1 MVQISREKWPQW
13 AEMYIHSG
21 QSELLACCLS
31 ARDSGLSVYATT
43 YHQKT
48 ALVPA
53 LSLLFQGEAMDGEQ
67 AGNGALLC
75 GCLRT
80 VYTCSLLAVD
90 AAKMH
95 ESSVSEKEEMTQ
107 CQGQ

>member
-1 MVQISREKWPQW
+1 
-13 AEMYIHSG
+13 
-21 QSELLACCLS
+21 
-31 ARDSGLSVYATT
+31 
-43 YHQKT
+43 
-48 ALVPA
+48 
-53 LSLLFQGEAMDGEQ
+53 MDGEQ

-75 GCLRT
+75 GYLHT
-80 VYTCSLLAVD
+80 VFTCNLLAVD